1 MEITLDRDYPL
12 DVDEVRA
19 WRLLSDIPAMAA
31 CMPGAAITEQID
43 ERRWKGTVK
52 VKVGPA
58 SAAFAGEIELLEI
71 DATGRTVRLHGKGA
85 DRGGSSASM
94 DLTAVLI
101 EGEAGGC
108 VLKGH
113 SDVIVNGKF
122 AQFGGRMIGSVSD
135 VLLKK
140 FSENFVVKA
149 KTLEPAAGA
158 ASAPATG
165 DAPSAAAPTGATTEG
180 EGDGGGAGGG
190 QAASAG
196 ATAETPPDNSLN
208 ALALIWA
215 VVRNFF
221 AGLFGRRGG

>member
-94 DLTAVLI
+94 NRKI
-101 EGEAGGC
+101 SWNSSSQPRIRSPWIPAGSTWRESASC
-108 VLKGH
+108 ART
-113 SDVIVNGKF
+113 STSF
-122 AQFGGRMIGSVSD
+122 ARCWWRR
-135 VLLKK
+135 
-140 FSENFVVKA
+140 
-149 KTLEPAAGA
+149 PAASGYA
-158 ASAPATG
+158 A
-165 DAPSAAAPTGATTEG
+165 
-180 EGDGGGAGGG
+180 
-190 QAASAG
+190 Q
-196 ATAETPPDNSLN
+196 
-208 ALALIWA
+208 
-215 VVRNFF
+215 
-221 AGLFGRRGG
+221 